1 LHFLLPA
8 SGVADEISDL
18 AAGVII
24 GMDPVPFASARG
36 PYGSMMT
43 NKGINGNGCR
53 EGSLE
58 NEIDCGAAAKA
69 SEADQRRSSRR
80 QRRDNRDR
88 VDVTEGRKRRV
99 G

>member
-1 LHFLLPA
+1 LHPLLPA
-8 SGVADEISDL
+8 SGVSDEISDRG
-18 AAGVII
+18 AGVII

-53 EGSLE
+53 KGSPE

-69 SEADQRRSSRR
+69 SEADRQRSSRR
-80 QRRDNRDR
+80 QRRDDHDR
-88 VDVTEGRKRRV
+88 ADVTEGRKRRV

>member
-1 LHFLLPA
+1 LHPHLPA

-24 GMDPVPFASARG
+24 VMDPVPSASARG

-53 EGSLE
+53 KGSLE
-58 NEIDCGAAAKA
+58 NEIDCGAEAKA
-69 SEADQRRSSRR
+69 SEADRRRSSRGQR
-80 QRRDNRDR
+80 QDDRDR
-88 VDVTEGRKRRV
+88 VDVTEGRKRRI